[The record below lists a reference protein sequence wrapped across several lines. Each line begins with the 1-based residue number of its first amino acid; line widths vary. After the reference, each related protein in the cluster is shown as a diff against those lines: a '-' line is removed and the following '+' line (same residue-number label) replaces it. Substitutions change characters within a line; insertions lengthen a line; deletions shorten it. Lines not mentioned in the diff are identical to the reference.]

1 MAGSAIGASHRLLCR
16 NHILVDM
23 ASAER
28 RRATRPKVHYIVDD
42 REFSGDLVFQDNRPL
57 LVVSWRTVNGKRVPY
72 VSFPLE
78 SDKLRSRGP
87 ADYIYEG
94 DLGG

>member
-1 MAGSAIGASHRLLCR
+1 
-16 NHILVDM
+16 M

-28 RRATRPKVHYIVDD
+28 RRATRPKVHYVVDD
-42 REFSGDLVFQDNRPL
+42 REISGDLVFQDSRPL
-57 LVVSWRTVNGKRVPY
+57 LVVSWRTVGGKRVPY

-78 SDKLRSRGP
+78 SHKLRPRGP

-94 DLGG
+94 DLGR

>member
-1 MAGSAIGASHRLLCR
+1 MGGSAIGASQRVLWPSD
-16 NHILVDM
+16 ILVHM

-28 RRATRPKVHYIVDD
+28 RRATRPKVHYVVDD
-42 REFSGDLVFQDNRPL
+42 REFSGDLVFQDSRPL
-57 LVVSWRTVNGKRVPY
+57 LVVSWRTVDGKRVPY

-94 DLGG
+94 DLGR